1 MPGTIKLLRGRVP
14 RIRSSA
20 RYYSVAMRRKIIAIW
35 RDQYEDAVIHIVP
48 DIDPEAES
56 KLDLDINFSRA
67 GFVKKSWF
75 DKIYTI

>member
-14 RIRSSA
+14 QIRSSA

-35 RDQYEDAVIHIVP
+35 RDQWEDAVIHIVP
-48 DIDPEAES
+48 DIDPEGE
-56 KLDLDINFSRA
+56 KKWDLDINFSKA

-75 DKIYTI
+75 DKIYTP